1 MDGPNGKQENP
12 LSCLLFK
19 NQIFFFQ
26 IDNPL
31 TLLGTP
37 YEGPS
42 TKKSLEL
49 SWKLVAKD
57 PL

>member
-1 MDGPNGKQENP
+1 MDPTGEPSKLSALQE
-12 LSCLLFK
+12 SDF
-19 NQIFFFQ
+19 FFFQ